1 MSNKKKL
8 LLVLIIIFILTL
20 GFFVF
25 FNKSNQSV
33 LETYTLNRQGLMKND
48 KIILDEKFDE
58 KGNLTYYKYKSP
70 NNNEISEF
78 NFKYKYDDNNRITEV
93 ILNNKDYIQIEYNEN
108 NKISKMYETISNSLS
123 NNKDILNLTFNYLE
137 NDELIVDNTITTYT
151 DTENEYKEHYTLN
164 YKTINYQNK
173 DCILI
178 TEKNDTE
185 DSIIEIA
192 YEKNLKEINFSNF
205 CDLLNIIPLG
215 YSTENNNLKNSQSN
229 DNSLLLMTP
238 MISNGNLIYIKNKVK
253 VDQYSDYQET
263 GIDNN
268 YDNTGRLLKSSS
280 YGYENNQTIHCMY
293 KSINSKEYYE
303 YRIVKIC
310 FFDASTEYKY
320 IKNKIYLNENG
331 NISKKET
338 LESDN
343 INEKEYT
350 SKLKKFE
357 KYFEKEKIYNV

>member
-1 MSNKKKL
+1 MTNKKKL
-8 LLVLIIIFILTL
+8 LLILIIIFILTL

-93 ILNNKDYIQIEYNEN
+93 ILNNNDYIQIEYNEN

-123 NNKDILNLTFNYLE
+123 NNNDVLNLTFNYLE
-137 NDELIVDNTITTYT
+137 NDELIVDNTITKYT

-178 TEKNDTE
+178 NEKNDTE
-185 DSIIEIA
+185 SSIIEIV

-205 CDLLNIIPLG
+205 YELLNIIPLG
-215 YSTENNNLKNSQSN
+215 YYTDDNSFKISQSY

-238 MISNGNLIYIKNKVK
+238 VFYNGNIIYTKNKMK
-253 VDQYSDYQET
+253 IGQYSDC
-263 GIDNN
+263 IDMGAEYN
-268 YDNTGRLLKSSS
+268 YDNMGRLLKHNT
-280 YGYENNQTIHCMY
+280 YGYETNQAINCMY

-303 YRIVKIC
+303 YRIVKISS
-310 FFDASTEYKY
+310 DASTEYKY
-320 IKNKIYLNENG
+320 IQNKIYLNENG

-338 LESDN
+338 LKSDN

-350 SKLKKFE
+350 SKLKKFK
-357 KYFEKEKIYNV
+357 KYFEKEKIYN

>member
-1 MSNKKKL
+1 MTNQKKL
-8 LLVLIIIFILTL
+8 LLVLLIIFILTF

-93 ILNNKDYIQIEYNEN
+93 ILNNNDCIQIEYNEN
-108 NKISKMYETISNSLS
+108 NKISKMYETISDSLS
-123 NNKDILNLTFNYLE
+123 NNKVVLNLTFNYLE
-137 NDELIVDNTITTYT
+137 NDELIVDTTITKYT
-151 DTENEYKEHYTLN
+151 DNENEYKEHYTLN
-164 YKTINYQNK
+164 YKTINYQNR

-185 DSIIEIA
+185 SSIIEIA

-205 CDLLNIIPLG
+205 YDLLNITPLG
-215 YSTENNNLKNSQSN
+215 YYTENNNFKNTQSN

-238 MISNGNLIYIKNKVK
+238 MISNGNLIYMKNKVK

-263 GIDNN
+263 GIDYN
-268 YDNTGRLLKSSS
+268 YDNTGRLLKYNT
-280 YGYENNQTIHCMY
+280 YGYKTNQTIHCMY

-303 YRIVKIC
+303 YRIVKISS
-310 FFDASTEYKY
+310 DASTEYKY
-320 IKNKIYLNENG
+320 IQNKIYLNENG

-357 KYFEKEKIYNV
+357 KYFEKEKIYN

>member
-1 MSNKKKL
+1 MTNQKKL
-8 LLVLIIIFILTL
+8 LLVLIIIFILTF

-70 NNNEISEF
+70 NTNEISEF

-93 ILNNKDYIQIEYNEN
+93 ILNNNDYIQIEYNEN

-123 NNKDILNLTFNYLE
+123 NSKDILNLTFNYLE
-137 NDELIVDNTITTYT
+137 NDELIVDNIITKYT

-164 YKTINYQNK
+164 YKTINYQNR

-185 DSIIEIA
+185 SSIIEIA
-192 YEKNLKEINFSNF
+192 YEKNLKETNFSNF
-205 CDLLNIIPLG
+205 YDLLNIIPLG
-215 YSTENNNLKNSQSN
+215 YYTESNNFKNTQSN
-229 DNSLLLMTP
+229 NNSLLLMTP
-238 MISNGNLIYIKNKVK
+238 MTSNGNLIYMKNKVK

-263 GIDNN
+263 GIDYN
-268 YDNTGRLLKSSS
+268 YDNTGRLLNYNT
-280 YGYENNQTIHCMY
+280 YGYESNQTIHCMY

-310 FFDASTEYKY
+310 SDASTEYKY

-343 INEKEYT
+343 INEKKYT

-357 KYFEKEKIYNV
+357 KYFEKEKIYN

>member
-1 MSNKKKL
+1 MYFFTKYPNYAIMYIYEKGGLYMTNKKKL

-25 FNKSNQSV
+25 FNQSNQSV

-137 NDELIVDNTITTYT
+137 NDELIVDNNITKYT

-185 DSIIEIA
+185 DSITEIA

-238 MISNGNLIYIKNKVK
+238 MISNGNLIYI
-253 VDQYSDYQET
+253 
-263 GIDNN
+263 
-268 YDNTGRLLKSSS
+268 
-280 YGYENNQTIHCMY
+280 
-293 KSINSKEYYE
+293 
-303 YRIVKIC
+303 
-310 FFDASTEYKY
+310 
-320 IKNKIYLNENG
+320 
-331 NISKKET
+331 
-338 LESDN
+338 
-343 INEKEYT
+343 
-350 SKLKKFE
+350 
-357 KYFEKEKIYNV
+357 